1 MADPMTA
8 FRRLLVDGPG
18 VGSNDP
24 LWQAS
29 LDLGYQTGAP
39 ANDPML
45 RSDSIRVV
53 LQRASTRQ
61 VHIHGKKDVFF
72 QEPMLLATAATT
84 VDFRN
89 NPSSA
94 PFVKIGKAQFTPFP
108 LADVHATVAAVP
120 APRYAELRVA
130 PKSGWP
136 PTADGFTMTNGV
148 FELGAPRLAAT
159 RGHIH
164 VGCARDA
171 EPKAGDPAEKRYALT
186 RLLAI
191 DWALPGN
198 YVKIFG
204 GLFVARRKTKTP
216 VPGHGAVSD
225 AIAFDLTPEGVE
237 FDALV
242 PDPFGASTTDQI
254 DVTKALSL
262 RFRLVVFDNGD
273 GLSSLQLEL
282 IGQHVSSAPD
292 AVAPFTYLNTKLAS
306 LTRNL
311 AQQGCLLLQADTGD
325 IPPLAWPLV
334 VGSNAGSPVWTC
346 ENPQGIPTA
355 NLVPAVRLLENSVTA
370 RLLTRQD
377 FGGGEP
383 GVAELSR
390 HKTMLSA
397 RRPSAGFV
405 LTIQSQARDWTP
417 GTTDPASPDVTLTWS
432 TETAINPDKVEVS
445 TFSGI
450 VESAPLVARL
460 QNVWAQSGAIAPDDR
475 PPYVFIA
482 LERGW
487 VQMPLPPLSSDPISL
502 VAADSAFRGY
512 LRLAIGTGNI
522 DAPTDDPMSPGIEIV
537 AAQNILV
544 TVTWGKPDIA
554 APRTIV
560 AVLNGAAGTLDGALW
575 SGEASPSPTEVL
587 PPLDAGPAAL
597 ASVPISFGVSGPG
610 SWPVTVDAF
619 VESGPGTIRFPL
631 PLLGSATNPVL
642 LWQPH
647 PTLALVSSI
656 SMTRTAESALRP
668 SATREFVPSEVVGT
682 AATPLVLTFVTPDG
696 TKRLPRVDVA
706 KLPSPATAHGDGRWR
721 WPWPKT
727 TGEGRDSY
735 RSSPLEAAGVALASL
750 TLPGIEFT
758 AATDAN
764 LPTADNQMRVS
775 LRFDLPILDELFANA
790 KAPEATPPAT
800 PQPVTASKGSDLPT
814 ALDMAALSAVWSE
827 NARRLARARTEA
839 DRVVLLER
847 TVGAGK
853 SVVDLWH
860 PLPGVTGT
868 VVRGIAEPYVWK
880 PATFSFSALPMMP
893 NNVAST
899 DVNLGSYCLGAGDAW
914 QFGPDALGGLPGT
927 TNFEISG
934 DELKLVPATSPP
946 GAIRVNG
953 FAASS
958 FPSAD
963 PAAPAV
969 AHLQDAR
976 GLSLAKAPDLI
987 GQPELTSRA
996 ALLRA
1001 APDDQSLILAT
1012 LRQPAQVK
1020 IGSRVCS
1027 FWFRD
1032 LPLQQNPDKK
1042 TPNVSTLIF
1051 DQSGGLETGFGPDP
1065 TAINRNRLAR
1075 TLYEWSF
1082 FGPPEPG
1089 ATIPKPKPPRG
1100 RFEFDLAGPLA
1111 ALPLRL
1117 LDIGFAADGHLQDL
1131 AILVSVQYRSPP
1143 SDGLDVAP
1151 FAAEAVYATGNLVKM
1166 SFETDTDPNVP
1177 AGSLRLKAMERVE
1190 LKDSSNSTAMSDP
1203 FVSSKK
1209 PVSLVS
1215 DMTVNHGPSGHGTF
1229 PTSQAQLTF
1238 EFKPGVSGNAPDI
1251 AAANVRVRLF
1261 GQDCS
1266 LDTTDAHF
1274 TADGLQAT
1282 FTAPSGQNGLLNLR
1296 KMQLI
1301 WSRNPDGTPACPQ
1314 WYLSEGELGIP
1325 LRDETDSPVAV
1336 KRTFDKDG
1344 KVHWLGLSFANAG
1357 AAEVVDHDLGVITMQ
1372 LQTEVGLADDPA
1384 LFRGLLLPDG
1394 EVRGAVSV
1402 VFKKKYAADGA
1413 KWPNWLEPGLGSVFA
1428 EFAFDAKGGA
1438 DLPQRITAI
1447 RHRHRSALNEDKT
1460 PSWRSRLLI
1469 DAAFAAPQLNT
1480 SSVSWPVGRVAI
1492 AIPAG
1497 SDPATRPFSD
1507 PADIRFNPDAGVPED
1522 WKARLQVN
1530 GTDDPAHPA
1539 LVLSHH
1545 VTPRICAH
1553 ELPTDLLSVDAAGT
1567 VILNSPWL
1575 FRAVVDH
1582 VLRPSS
1588 GRWPGQPGTA
1598 EFKWTSIDELAL
1610 FDMIRLVES
1619 AKLAPDP
1626 DRDRYAFLARYK
1638 DNASDPDIRI
1648 AGVARRALADAGFPV
1663 EYVMQA
1669 LKASTPKP
1677 SLVLTGAAVTEVI
1690 TSAAK
1695 PDLGVPLVLQWIL
1708 PWAPL
1713 KNDADGKVA
1722 LGVLSSC
1729 PQTDDKVRTYD
1740 IALYDAAAGA
1750 VRPLDG
1756 SVVTS
1761 FAAQDGTQRLIEAR
1775 MSAIVGGGR
1784 ARTMVAVDQAILQ
1797 PTDAGVAL
1805 LSRPLFPRTLL
1816 ALSAV
1821 AKAFG
1826 ALASAPGAPFA
1837 SRISCV
1843 TARDDAPVD
1852 GTGLRLAKEVRFSVT
1867 AWEPGQK
1874 PDETPAP
1881 AVSMIVADD
1890 MAIHTAEL
1898 PSSTAQTLVDPSD
1911 NTVVLDGKQRADA
1924 EIRALGLSAS
1934 PRVIILASVDSS
1946 YLTIHDTGQ
1955 SSQAVTTG
1963 LPHVSWL
1970 VTKGAQPALAVRR
1983 AHTLRK
1989 MFDTIYASPALGWP
2003 SAPRAAEL
2011 ALAHADLGEEEV
2023 RRNEEAWAG
2032 RVRSAAWPAIAWD
2045 RSAVPP
2051 TETFK
2056 EKTTEGGVEA
2066 IRDRTIEGEYRPEEA
2081 AEVRSSAF
2089 IAAGQRVSLRRVA
2102 ARNLRSAPDRLSVL
2116 APPRA
2121 RAPTVDA
2128 MAGAFRQVRNPVP
2141 SDMNE
2146 AADRPGL
2153 APMLPG
2159 SIEATVT
2166 GQRPGV
2172 LLTQFEG
2179 LLLTSSM
2186 VPFDPEFN
2194 RFGRPAWRAPLT
2206 VHQVRAPRSSALPE
2220 TSDLAIRRKTYV
2232 AADEIDHDNNLRTFK
2247 VVLGPAQVVRFDH
2260 TGDVNS
2266 PHAVTIAVQSPDGGR
2281 LAADWDG
2288 NIRLMVTVPNATPSA
2303 AVALTRIGLL
2313 PSAGGVTEAP
2323 RCELAVGDV
2332 LVVFTTLTWGFDGD
2346 HKPVTDPKRLPVVL
2360 SVEGAQGAAVRTA
2373 VAQALNSAS
2382 ADTPVRL
2389 TIRGATPMNP
2399 RDHDPTPQPTGSIP
2413 LDPAAVTDLRPGP
2426 PHVLVFN
2433 LPHIPSRQR
2442 WLPVRTFTIAF
2453 GDPAY
2458 DRELGSPTSSNQ
2470 YAIADV
2476 PHWLAVDRAE
2486 YDPSAKIYLAF
2497 WKRPKGIDKPPEDPI
2512 PANGWS
2518 LTLQI
2523 VPRDGS
2529 PARQL
2534 QIAATRPVDPS
2545 PAKPKYGIM
2554 ARQPYAVALSSLRE
2568 PFDPKT
2574 PAADVPV
2581 QFVAGDRLQITVS
2594 NDSDATQILTLN
2606 VGIIAEPVLP
2616 PPASTYG
2623 LATLHSLK
2631 TAVGAGLFATAP
2643 LPQAIDFPDLLGDLY
2658 AGHVRRR
2665 GIFLWPLATNDA
2677 PEAGKEFSYLVKVD
2691 RTGGGQLPGRR
2702 EDFQKYEN

>member
-29 LDLGYQTGAP
+29 LDLGYEAGAP
-39 ANDPML
+39 ANDPLL
-45 RSDSIRVV
+45 RSDSIRVL
-53 LQRASTRQ
+53 LQRASTRK
-61 VHIHGKKDVFF
+61 VHIQGKTDVYF

-89 NPSSA
+89 NPSGA

-108 LADVHATVAAVP
+108 LADQPATVAAVP
-120 APRYAELRVA
+120 ASRYAELRVA
-130 PKSGWP
+130 PKSPWP
-136 PTADGFTMTNGV
+136 PTDDAFTMTNGV

-171 EPKAGDPAEKRYALT
+171 EPKAGDPADKRYALT

-191 DWALPGN
+191 DWAIPGK
-198 YVKIFG
+198 YVKMFG

-216 VPGHGAVSD
+216 VTVHGVGAVSD
-225 AIAFDLTPEGVE
+225 AVAFDLTPEGVE

-242 PDPFGASTTDQI
+242 PDPFAASTTDQI
-254 DVTKALSL
+254 DITTALSL
-262 RFRLVVFDNGD
+262 RLRLVVFDSGD

-282 IGQHVSSAPD
+282 VGQYISSAPG

-311 AQQGCLLLQADTGD
+311 AQQGCLLIQADTGN

-355 NLVPAVRLLENSVTA
+355 NLVPAVRLLENAVTA

-377 FGGGEP
+377 FGGSEP
-383 GVAELSR
+383 GVAEFSR
-390 HKTMLSA
+390 HKTMLAA
-397 RRPSAGFV
+397 RRPSGGFV
-405 LTIQSQARDWTP
+405 LSIQSQARDWTP
-417 GTTDPASPDVTLTWS
+417 GATDPASPDVTLTWS
-432 TETAINPDKVEVS
+432 SETAINPDKVKVS

-450 VESAPLVARL
+450 VESAPLAARL
-460 QNVWAQSGAIAPDDR
+460 QNVWAQSGAVAPDAR
-475 PPYVFIA
+475 PPYAFLA

-487 VQMPLPPLSSDPISL
+487 VQMPLPPVSSDPISV
-502 VAADSAFRGY
+502 VAADSAFRGF
-512 LRLAIGTGNI
+512 LRLATGTDKI
-522 DAPTDDPMSPGIEIV
+522 DSPTNDPMSTGIEIV

-544 TVTWGKPDIA
+544 TVTWTKPDIA

-560 AVLNGAAGTLDGALW
+560 AVLNSAAGTLDGALW
-575 SGEASPSPTEVL
+575 SGEASPSPTDVL

-597 ASVPISFGVSGPG
+597 ASIPIAFGVSGPG
-610 SWPVTVDAF
+610 NWSVTVDAF
-619 VESGPGTIRFPL
+619 TESGPGTIRFPL

-642 LWQPH
+642 VWQPH

-656 SMTRTAESALRP
+656 SMTRTAESAMRP
-668 SATREFVPSEVVGT
+668 SATRELVPSEVVGS
-682 AATPLVLTFVTPDG
+682 AATPLVLSFVTSDG
-696 TKRLPRVDVA
+696 IIRRLPRVDVA

-727 TGEGRDSY
+727 TGEGRDSCL
-735 RSSPLEAAGVALASL
+735 SSPLETAGVALASL

-790 KAPEATPPAT
+790 KAPETTPPAA
-800 PQPVTASKGSDLPT
+800 PQPVTAPKGSNLPT
-814 ALDMAALSAVWSE
+814 ALDMVALSGVWSE

-847 TVGAGK
+847 TDGAGN

-860 PLPGVTGT
+860 PLSGVTGS

-893 NNVAST
+893 NNVAYT
-899 DVNLGSYCLGAGDAW
+899 NINLGSYCLGAGDAW
-914 QFGPDALGGLPGT
+914 QFGPGALGGLPGT
-927 TNFEISG
+927 TSFEISG
-934 DELKLVPATSPP
+934 NELKLIPSTSPP
-946 GAIRVNG
+946 GPIRVNG

-963 PAAPAV
+963 PAEPAV

-987 GQPELTSRA
+987 SQPELSSRA
-996 ALLRA
+996 AMLRA
-1001 APDDQSLILAT
+1001 APADQSLMLAT

-1020 IGSRVCS
+1020 IGGMVCS

-1032 LPLQQNPDKK
+1032 LPLQQNPDTL
-1042 TPNVSTLIF
+1042 TPNASRLVF
-1051 DQSGGLETGFGPDP
+1051 DRSGGLETGFGPDP

-1089 ATIPKPKPPRG
+1089 ATEPKPKPSRG

-1117 LDIGFAADGHLQDL
+1117 LDVGFAADGHLQEL

-1143 SDGLDVAP
+1143 PDGMDVAP
-1151 FAAEAVYATGNLVKM
+1151 FAAETIYATGNLVKM
-1166 SFETDTDPNVP
+1166 SFETDPDPKVP
-1177 AGSLRLKAMERVE
+1177 TGSLRLKAMERCE
-1190 LKDSSNSTAMSDP
+1190 LKDPSDLTAAADP
-1203 FVSSKK
+1203 FVISKK
-1209 PVSLVS
+1209 RVSLVS
-1215 DMTVNHGPSGHGTF
+1215 DMTVNHGPSGYGAF
-1229 PTSQAQLTF
+1229 PTSDAQLTF
-1238 EFKPGVSGNAPDI
+1238 EFEPGVSGNAPDI

-1261 GQDCS
+1261 GQDCN
-1266 LDTTDAHF
+1266 LDTRDAGF
-1274 TADGLQAT
+1274 TADGLKAT
-1282 FTAPSGQNGLLNLR
+1282 FAAPAGQNDLLNL
-1296 KMQLI
+1296 KTMQLI
-1301 WSRNPDGTPACPQ
+1301 WSRNADGTPATPQ
-1314 WYLSEGELGIP
+1314 WYLCEGELGIP
-1325 LRDETDSPVAV
+1325 LRDEANSPIAV
-1336 KRTFDKDG
+1336 KRIFDKDG
-1344 KVHWLGLSFANAG
+1344 KVQWLGLPFANAG
-1357 AAEVVDHDLGVITMQ
+1357 ADEVVDHDLGVITMRF
-1372 LQTEVGLADDPA
+1372 QTEVSLADDPV
-1384 LFRGLLLPDG
+1384 LFRGMLLPDG
-1394 EVRGAVSV
+1394 ELLGAVAV
-1402 VFKKKYAADGA
+1402 VFKKNYAPDGA
-1413 KWPNWLEPGLGSVFA
+1413 KWPSWPRPGRGSVFA
-1428 EFAFDAKGGA
+1428 EFAFDAKGA
-1438 DLPQRITAI
+1438 SDLPQRITAI
-1447 RHRHRSALNEDKT
+1447 RHRHRSAVNQDNT

-1469 DAAFAAPQLNT
+1469 DAAFAAPRLNT
-1480 SSVSWPVGRVAI
+1480 SSVSWPVGRVAV

-1497 SDPATRPFSD
+1497 SDPATRAFSD
-1507 PADIRFNPDAGVPED
+1507 PADIRFNPDAAVPGD
-1522 WKARLQVN
+1522 WKAKLQVN

-1539 LVLSHH
+1539 LVLSHR

-1553 ELPTDLLSVDAAGT
+1553 ELPTDLLSVDADGA

-1582 VLRPSS
+1582 VLQPSS
-1588 GRWPGQPGTA
+1588 GTWPGQPGSA
-1598 EFKWTSIDELAL
+1598 EFTWTSIDELAL
-1610 FDMIRLVES
+1610 FDMIQLVES
-1619 AKLAPDP
+1619 AKLAPNP
-1626 DRDRYAFLARYK
+1626 DSDRYAFLARYK
-1638 DNASDPDIRI
+1638 DNASAPDIRI

-1669 LKASTPKP
+1669 LKASAPKP
-1677 SLVLTGAAVTEVI
+1677 SLVLTGAAVTEVV
-1690 TSAAK
+1690 TSATK

-1713 KNDADGKVA
+1713 KNDADGKDT

-1756 SVVTS
+1756 SPVCS

-1797 PTDAGVAL
+1797 PVATSVAL

-1816 ALSAV
+1816 GLSAV

-1826 ALASAPGAPFA
+1826 ALAQAPGAPFG

-1843 TARDDAPVD
+1843 TTRDDVPAD
-1852 GTGLRLAKEVRFSVT
+1852 GSGLRLAKEVRFSVT
-1867 AWEPGQK
+1867 AWKPGQK

-1890 MAIHTAEL
+1890 IAIHTAEL
-1898 PSSTAQTLVDPSD
+1898 PSAMAQTLVDPSD
-1911 NTVVLDGKQRADA
+1911 NTVVGDGTQRADA
-1924 EIRALGLSAS
+1924 EMRALGLSAG

-1955 SSQAVTTG
+1955 PSQAVTTG

-1983 AHTLRK
+1983 ARTLRK

-2003 SAPRAAEL
+2003 SAPRADEIAK
-2011 ALAHADLGEEEV
+2011 AHADLGEEEV
-2023 RRNEEAWAG
+2023 RRNDQAWAG
-2032 RVRSAAWPAIAWD
+2032 RVRSVAWPAIAWD
-2045 RSAVPP
+2045 RSAVL
-2051 TETFK
+2051 TFK
-2056 EKTTEGGVEA
+2056 EKTNEDGVEK
-2066 IRDRTIEGEYRPEEA
+2066 IRDKTVEGEYSPDDA
-2081 AEVRSSAF
+2081 AEVGRSAF
-2089 IAAGQRVSLRRVA
+2089 VTAGQRVALRRAA

-2128 MAGAFRQVRNPVP
+2128 MTGAFRQARNPVP
-2141 SDMNE
+2141 SDTSK
-2146 AADRPGL
+2146 AADRPGF

-2159 SIEATVT
+2159 AIEATVT

-2206 VHQVRAPRSSALPE
+2206 VHQVRTPRSSALPE
-2220 TSDLAIRRKTYV
+2220 TSDLVIRRKTYV
-2232 AADEIDHDNNLRTFK
+2232 AADEVGQDNKLKTFK

-2260 TGDVNS
+2260 GANS
-2266 PHAVTIAVQSPDGGR
+2266 PHAITIAVQSPKGGR

-2288 NIRLMVTVPNATPSA
+2288 KIRLVATVPSASPSA

-2313 PSAGGVTEAP
+2313 PRAGTGSP
-2323 RCELAVGDV
+2323 RCELAVGNT
-2332 LVVFTTLTWGFDGD
+2332 LVVFAKLTWGFDPD
-2346 HKPVTDPKRLPVVL
+2346 NKPATDPTRLPVVL
-2360 SVEGAQGAAVRTA
+2360 EGAQGTEIQAA
-2373 VAQALNSAS
+2373 VAQALNNAS

-2389 TIRGATPMNP
+2389 TIRGTTPM
-2399 RDHDPTPQPTGSIP
+2399 DPLVDDPVVQPTGSIP
-2413 LDPAAVTDLRPGP
+2413 LDPAAVTDLIPGP

-2442 WLPVRTFTIAF
+2442 WLPVETFTLAF

-2458 DRELGSPTSSNQ
+2458 DRELGSPTTSYQ

-2497 WKRPKGIDKPPEDPI
+2497 WKRQKGPDKPPEDPL
-2512 PANGWS
+2512 PKNGWS

-2534 QIAATRPVDPS
+2534 QIAATNLLDPP
-2545 PAKPKYGIM
+2545 PAKPRYRVQG
-2554 ARQPYAVALSSLRE
+2554 RQPYAIALSSLRE

-2581 QFVAGDRLQITVS
+2581 QFAAGDRLQVTVS
-2594 NDSDATQILTLN
+2594 NEADATQILTLD

-2616 PPASTYG
+2616 PPAATYG
-2623 LATLHSLK
+2623 LATLHRLEA
-2631 TAVGAGLFATAP
+2631 AVGAGLFATAP
-2643 LPQAIDFPDLLGDLY
+2643 LPQAIDFPDLLNDLY

-2665 GIFLWPLATNDA
+2665 GFFLWPLTANDA
-2677 PEAGKEFSYLVKVD
+2677 PEAGKQYSYLVKVD
-2691 RTGGGQLPGRR
+2691 RTGGGQLPSKH
-2702 EDFQKYEN
+2702 EDFQVYEN